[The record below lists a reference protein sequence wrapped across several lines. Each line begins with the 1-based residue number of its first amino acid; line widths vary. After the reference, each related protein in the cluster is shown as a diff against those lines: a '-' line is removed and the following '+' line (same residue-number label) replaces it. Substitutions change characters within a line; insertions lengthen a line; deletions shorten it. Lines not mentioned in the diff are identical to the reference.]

1 MRPGRRPRERGTAAL
16 EFVVL
21 VPIVVLVALFVM
33 QVGVAA
39 WTASQTQEAARQ
51 SARAHS
57 LGEDPL
63 AAAEQALPGSLHV
76 DDIDEHDLDVA
87 VGLLV
92 VTGRIDEA
100 GGLLIALDTEH
111 SRAIG

>member
-1 MRPGRRPRERGTAAL
+1 VRPGRRPRERGTAAL

-76 DDIDEHDLDVA
+76 DDIDVSGDTVTLRVDVPR
-87 VGLLV
+87 VSPLPGFTVERQVSLPE
-92 VTGRIDEA
+92 TP
-100 GGLLIALDTEH
+100 
-111 SRAIG
+111 